1 MMMLGYQIHY
11 IVVKMKVI
19 YMQDTIEYFIREK
32 RIGEV
37 EVMGEPEII
46 DIFDD
51 KDMIVGK
58 YYKFIK

>member
-1 MMMLGYQIHY
+1 
-11 IVVKMKVI
+11 MKVI
-19 YMQDTIEYFIREK
+19 YTQETIDLFLQEG

-37 EVMGEPEII
+37 ESMGDPEII

>member
-1 MMMLGYQIHY
+1 MLGYQIHY

-19 YMQDTIEYFIREK
+19 YMQNTIEYFIREK

>member
-1 MMMLGYQIHY
+1 MLGYQIHY

-46 DIFDD
+46 DVFDD

>member
-1 MMMLGYQIHY
+1 MFGNQIHY
-11 IVVKMKVI
+11 IVAKMKVI

>member
-1 MMMLGYQIHY
+1 MLGYQIHY

>member
-1 MMMLGYQIHY
+1 MFGYQIHY

>member
-1 MMMLGYQIHY
+1 
-11 IVVKMKVI
+11 MKVI